1 MIRYALRCARG
12 HAFESWFQNSGAY
25 HSQRRRKL
33 VTCPVCDSA
42 EVEKALMAPQVG
54 RGSRSKDIAAAEP
67 QAETPRPP
75 QAPLLTGEA
84 SELRAKLREL
94 RDFVKKNADDVG
106 ERFPAE
112 ARKMHYGDIEHR
124 AIYGKASSH
133 EAREL
138 AEEGIDVTPLP
149 LLPDDTN

>member
-1 MIRYALRCARG
+1 MIRYTLRCARG
-12 HAFESWFQNSGAY
+12 HGFESWFQNSGAY
-25 HSQRRRKL
+25 DSQRRRKL

-54 RGSRSKDIAAAEP
+54 RSSRREEAPAP
-67 QAETPRPP
+67 QAEAQVQP
-75 QAPLLTGEA
+75 QAPLMTGEA
-84 SELRAKLREL
+84 GELRAKLREL

-106 ERFPAE
+106 ERFPVE
-112 ARKMHYGDIEHR
+112 ARKMHYGDIERR

-138 AEEGIDVTPLP
+138 MEEGIDITPLP
-149 LLPDDTN
+149 PLPDDTN

>member
-1 MIRYALRCARG
+1 MIKYALRCARG
-12 HAFESWFQNSGAY
+12 HAFESWFQSSGAY
-25 HSQRRRKL
+25 DSQRRRKL

-54 RGSRSKDIAAAEP
+54 RGNRRKDAEPAP
-67 QAETPRPP
+67 QAETPLPP
-75 QAPLLTGEA
+75 QAPLMTGEA
-84 SELRAKLREL
+84 GELRAKLREL

-112 ARKMHYGDIEHR
+112 ARRMHYGDIEHR
-124 AIYGKASSH
+124 AIYGKASSY

-138 AEEGIDVTPLP
+138 VEEGIDITPLP

>member
-1 MIRYALRCARG
+1 MIKYALRCARG

-25 HSQRRRKL
+25 DSQRRRKL

-54 RGSRSKDIAAAEP
+54 RGGRSAEEAAPTAVTQP
-67 QAETPRPP
+67 SP
-75 QAPLLTGEA
+75 APLMMAREA
-84 SELRAKLREL
+84 ELRAKLREL

-124 AIYGKASSH
+124 AIYGQASPN

-138 AEEGIDVTPLP
+138 VEEGIEITPLP
-149 LLPDDTN
+149 MLPDDSN

>member
-1 MIRYALRCARG
+1 MIRYTLRCARG
-12 HAFESWFQNSGAY
+12 HGFESWFQNSGAY
-25 HSQRRRKL
+25 DSQRRRKL
-33 VTCPVCDSA
+33 ITCPVCDSA

-54 RGSRSKDIAAAEP
+54 RSSRRREEAPAP
-67 QAETPRPP
+67 QAEAQVQP
-75 QAPLLTGEA
+75 QAPLMTGEA
-84 SELRAKLREL
+84 GELRAKLREL
-94 RDFVKKNADDVG
+94 RDFVKNNADDVG

-138 AEEGIDVTPLP
+138 VEEGIDITPLP
-149 LLPDDTN
+149 PLPDDTN

>member
-25 HSQRRRKL
+25 DSQRRRKL

-54 RGSRSKDIAAAEP
+54 RGSRREAAAPVP
-67 QAETPRPP
+67 QAEAPPQP
-75 QAPLLTGEA
+75 QAPLMTGEA
-84 SELRAKLREL
+84 GELRAKLREL

-138 AEEGIDVTPLP
+138 VEEGIDITPLP
-149 LLPDDTN
+149 PLPDDTN

>member
-1 MIRYALRCARG
+1 MIRYTLRCARG
-12 HAFESWFQNSGAY
+12 HGFESWFQNSGAY
-25 HSQRRRKL
+25 DSQRRRKL

-54 RGSRSKDIAAAEP
+54 RSSRRREEAPAP
-67 QAETPRPP
+67 QAEAQVQP
-75 QAPLLTGEA
+75 QAPLMTGEA
-84 SELRAKLREL
+84 GELRAKLREL
-94 RDFVKKNADDVG
+94 RDFVKNNADDVG

-138 AEEGIDVTPLP
+138 VEEGIDITPLP
-149 LLPDDTN
+149 PLPDDTN

>member
-25 HSQRRRKL
+25 DSQRRRKL

-54 RGSRSKDIAAAEP
+54 RGSRHEAAAP
-67 QAETPRPP
+67 VPPAETPPQP
-75 QAPLLTGEA
+75 QAPLMTGEV

-138 AEEGIDVTPLP
+138 VEEGIDITPLP

>member
-1 MIRYALRCARG
+1 MIRYTLRCARG
-12 HAFESWFQNSGAY
+12 HGFESWFQNSGAY
-25 HSQRRRKL
+25 DSQRRRKL

-54 RGSRSKDIAAAEP
+54 RSSRRREEAPAP
-67 QAETPRPP
+67 QAEAQPQP
-75 QAPLLTGEA
+75 QAPLMTGEA
-84 SELRAKLREL
+84 GELRAKLREL
-94 RDFVKKNADDVG
+94 RDFVKNNADDVG

-138 AEEGIDVTPLP
+138 VEEGIDITPLP
-149 LLPDDTN
+149 PLPDDTN

>member
-1 MIRYALRCARG
+1 MIRYTLRCARG
-12 HAFESWFQNSGAY
+12 HGFESWFQNSGAY
-25 HSQRRRKL
+25 DSQRRRKL

-54 RGSRSKDIAAAEP
+54 RSSRRREEAPAP
-67 QAETPRPP
+67 QAEAQPQP
-75 QAPLLTGEA
+75 QAPLMTGEA
-84 SELRAKLREL
+84 GELRAKLREL
-94 RDFVKKNADDVG
+94 RDFVKNNADDVG

-138 AEEGIDVTPLP
+138 MEEGIDITPLP
-149 LLPDDTN
+149 PLPDDTN